1 MSFTFKTNEKK
12 IKKGFSKTGGRNN
25 QGKITHHH
33 HGGGHKKKY
42 IKVYCKNNIEGGIVK
57 AIKYDPNRTAPIALI
72 QQKNHQYYYVLAP
85 SNLKIG
91 DTINPLNIKQTGT
104 SHKLQNL
111 NIGTYIYNIEL
122 KPNQGGKLIKSAG
135 TYGQIIQKQKKYSK
149 IKLPSGEQRL
159 ILNTCF
165 ANIGKVANNIF
176 KNIKLKKA
184 GNKRWLGKRPK
195 VRGVAM
201 NPVDHPHG
209 GGEGK
214 TSGGR
219 HPVSPWGKLTKGKKT
234 VKKKNKYIILKR
246 TKKQK

>member
-1 MSFTFKTNEKK
+1 
-12 IKKGFSKTGGRNN
+12 
-25 QGKITHHH
+25 
-33 HGGGHKKKY
+33 
-42 IKVYCKNNIEGGIVK
+42 
-57 AIKYDPNRTAPIALI
+57 
-72 QQKNHQYYYVLAP
+72 LAP

-91 DTINPLNIKQTGT
+91 DIINPLNIKQIGT
-104 SHKLQNL
+104 SHKLQDL